1 MYAIFQAKGKQ
12 WRAEP
17 GATLRLPSLEAEP
30 GQQVVF
36 DEVLL
41 ADSDGELMVG
51 RPSLD
56 GASVAT
62 EVVRHGRGEK
72 IVVFKMKRRKGYR
85 RKQGHRQDFTEV
97 KVVDIALGS
106 GKPAKKKAANKAE
119 PEADKE
125 KSAAKPKAEKEAAA
139 EKKAEAAPEPKAE
152 PEAEAPSS
160 EAVAEAIDE
169 VDITPAAAEL
179 AEENRID
186 VSTIEGTGKDG
197 RVLKSD
203 VQMAIEQRD
212 EEG

>member
-1 MYAIFQAKGKQ
+1 MYAIFEAKGKQ

-30 GQQVVF
+30 GQEVVF

-41 ADSDGELMVG
+41 ADRDGEVMVG

-97 KVVDIALGS
+97 KVVDITLGS
-106 GKPAKKKAANKAE
+106 GKPAKKKAA
-119 PEADKE
+119 PE
-125 KSAAKPKAEKEAAA
+125 PKAEKAAA
-139 EKKAEAAPEPKAE
+139 PKKEAAPEPKAE
-152 PEAEAPSS
+152 AAPEAGAELPSPG
-160 EAVAEAIDE
+160 AVAEAIEE

-186 VSTIEGTGKDG
+186 VSAIEGTGKDG

-203 VQMAIEQRD
+203 VQKAISQRD